1 MNNDIAISVKNLS
14 KKYRLYNSPKDRMKE
29 ALNPFRKKYHRDFWA
44 LENVSFEISKGE
56 VVGIIGKNGAGKS
69 TLLKIITGVLMP
81 TGGSVTVNGKIS
93 ALLELGTGFNPE
105 LTGIKNV
112 YFSGMVMGYTEE
124 EMDAKIDNILSFADI
139 GDFVYQP
146 IKTYSSGML
155 VRLGFAAAIN
165 VEPDI
170 LIVDEAL
177 AVGDIR
183 FQQKCYRKINE
194 FREMEKTIVFVTHA
208 MQMVKNYCSAAIWIR
223 DGKVYQIGEPERV
236 IKDYTSYM
244 FYDMVSVPEKGGT
257 EPGKMKER
265 VPGNITW
272 DLVAKCLSFG
282 EGGAEIKKVA
292 LYKKNPF
299 EKAALLKGGEEV
311 IFMVDI
317 EAKEDIAAPIA
328 GFVVSDELGNRIMGT
343 NTYALGRHM
352 KTLRKGETLTVDF
365 EFRFPKIKN
374 GSYTFSPAIAEGT
387 QSDHIQH
394 HWVHDASVVQ
404 VANEDAAAKLGWYI
418 VLDDMRVRVNGLEG

>member
-1 MNNDIAISVKNLS
+1 M
-14 KKYRLYNSPKDRMKE
+14 
-29 ALNPFRKKYHRDFWA
+29 
-44 LENVSFEISKGE
+44 
-56 VVGIIGKNGAGKS
+56 
-69 TLLKIITGVLMP
+69 
-81 TGGSVTVNGKIS
+81 
-93 ALLELGTGFNPE
+93 
-105 LTGIKNV
+105 
-112 YFSGMVMGYTEE
+112 
-124 EMDAKIDNILSFADI
+124 
-139 GDFVYQP
+139 
-146 IKTYSSGML
+146 
-155 VRLGFAAAIN
+155 
-165 VEPDI
+165 
-170 LIVDEAL
+170 
-177 AVGDIR
+177 
-183 FQQKCYRKINE
+183 
-194 FREMEKTIVFVTHA
+194 
-208 MQMVKNYCSAAIWIR
+208 
-223 DGKVYQIGEPERV
+223 
-236 IKDYTSYM
+236 
-244 FYDMVSVPEKGGT
+244 
-257 EPGKMKER
+257 
-265 VPGNITW
+265 
-272 DLVAKCLSFG
+272 
-282 EGGAEIKKVA
+282 A

>member
-1 MNNDIAISVKNLS
+1 MNSDIAISVNNLS
-14 KKYRLYNSPKDRMKE
+14 KKYRLYESPQHRLKE
-29 ALNPFRKKYHRDFWA
+29 ALHPFRKKYHRDFWA
-44 LENVSFEISKGE
+44 LENVSLEISKGE

-81 TGGSVTVNGKIS
+81 TSGDVVVNGKIS

-112 YFSGMVMGYTEE
+112 YFSGMVMGYTKE
-124 EMDAKIDNILSFADI
+124 EMDAKMDDILSFADI

-155 VRLGFAAAIN
+155 VRLGFATAIN
-165 VEPDI
+165 VDPDI
-170 LIVDEAL
+170 LVVDEAL

-183 FQQKCYRKINE
+183 FQQKCFRKLNE
-194 FREMEKTIVFVTHA
+194 FREMEKTILFVTHA
-208 MQMVKNYCSAAIWIR
+208 MQIVKNYCSTAIWIR
-223 DGKVYQIGEPERV
+223 DGKVYQTGGPEQV

-244 FYDMVSVPEKGGT
+244 FYDMVSTPKAGQDERSAA
-257 EPGKMKER
+257 KER
-265 VPGNITW
+265 TAGNIIW
-272 DLVAKCLSFG
+272 DSVEKCSSFG

-292 LYKKNPF
+292 LYKKKPF
-299 EKAALLKGGEEV
+299 EKAVVLKGGEEV
-311 IFMVDI
+311 VFMVDI

-343 NTYALGRHM
+343 NTYVLGRHM
-352 KTLRKGETLTVDF
+352 KTLRKGEALTVDF
-365 EFRFPKIKN
+365 EFSFPKIKN

-387 QSDHIQH
+387 QGDHIQH
-394 HWVHDASVVQ
+394 HWVHEASVVHM
-404 VANEDAAAKLGWYI
+404 VNEDAAAKLGWYI
-418 VLDDMRVRVNGLEG
+418 ILDDMKVRLNGLES